1 MKTFRLTVRAGTFK
15 NLDVTEE
22 DINLA
27 EKIYGPCGSV
37 MKGKMKRPTPGAVV
51 ELVIAIPHAITDHKS
66 IVNVGPKIEIE
77 QVLPVYML

>member
-27 EKIYGPCGSV
+27 ENK
-37 MKGKMKRPTPGAVV
+37 K
-51 ELVIAIPHAITDHKS
+51 PHYVSNDDPSYNLKYT
-66 IVNVGPKIEIE
+66 GM
-77 QVLPVYML
+77 Q